1 MKTTDVLI
9 KETDKSQVVETLL
22 LEDSNSG
29 LIKIVKSNMTS
40 HSDLLPENKSLYV
53 VMVIHG
59 DVEAKLHDKYAKRRL
74 KEKWFNLSDYD
85 LIDIYKTYKIN

>member
-59 DVEAKLHDKYAKRRL
+59 DVEAELHDRYVKRRL